1 MKMCTIH
8 KGLMS
13 YCDVY
18 GVVRLD
24 IGAMCYWKHMLET
37 SVALMM
43 ATEFIPV
50 SEVSE
55 EYLQSFW

>member
-1 MKMCTIH
+1 MH
-8 KGLMS
+8 
-13 YCDVY
+13 
-18 GVVRLD
+18 GVVGLD

-37 SVALMM
+37 SVALTM

-55 EYLQSFW
+55 EYLQSYWERQNSVTKQD